1 MCWMISSGWVKCWN
15 DGSLLVLVLGVSCF
29 FWFGLVMSLLNII
42 NFFHCYGWVCGFQ
55 IPTWPS
61 LHPEWQLTASL
72 QAMQRRSVQSS
83 PQPFAPWWPP
93 PLVERIRH
101 RALKPRVPL
110 RLHGLGIEPSSRG
123 VSTPQPSPLS
133 PWCSHRSGRWR
144 WRRTPAR
151 LATLTRVTCLALE
164 LLMTPSALRTRFVS
178 GLWQIW
184 FNCPSVTE
192 CGVCVCVCVCE
203 LSVPQCVYVCVSA
216 SVCACICH
224 SVFVCVCVCVCV
236 WTVCATVCECV
247 CVCVCL
253 CVCLCLPQ
261 CVCVLEVMRKI
272 LNEMLWCVYV
282 CWKWC
287 GRRWMKC
294 GSVFCLYY

>member
-1 MCWMISSGWVKCWN
+1 
-15 DGSLLVLVLGVSCF
+15 
-29 FWFGLVMSLLNII
+29 MSLLSII
-42 NFFHCYGWVCGFQ
+42 NFFHCYGWVFGFQ

-72 QAMQRRSVQSS
+72 QVMQRRSVRSS
-83 PQPFAPWWPP
+83 PRPFALWWPP
-93 PLVERIRH
+93 PLLEQIHH
-101 RALKPRVPL
+101 RALMPRVPL
-110 RLHGLGIEPSSRG
+110 RLHGLGIEPSSHG

-192 CGVCVCVCVCE
+192 CGVCVCE
-203 LSVPQCVYVCVSA
+203 LSVPQCVSVYVCVPLCLPVSA
-216 SVCACICH
+216 TVC
-224 SVFVCVCVCVCV
+224 VFVCVCVGSDEKNIEWSVV
-236 WTVCATVCECV
+236 VCA
-247 CVCVCL
+247 
-253 CVCLCLPQ
+253 
-261 CVCVLEVMRKI
+261 CVLEVMRKT
-272 LNEMLWCVYV
+272 LNEMW
-282 CWKWC
+282 
-287 GRRWMKC
+287 
-294 GSVFCLYY
+294 